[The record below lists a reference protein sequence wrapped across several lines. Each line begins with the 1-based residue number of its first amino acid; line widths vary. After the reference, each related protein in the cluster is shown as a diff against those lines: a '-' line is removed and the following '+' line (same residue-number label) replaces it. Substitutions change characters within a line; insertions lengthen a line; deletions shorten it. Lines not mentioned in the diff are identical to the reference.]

1 MSDYDKELINSRI
14 VEVCDYYA
22 PGESWREGQKRRK
35 WYCPVC
41 GGGNFT
47 ANSGRQC
54 AGCLSAG
61 CEVPRT
67 KDAVGLIAYFEGLDE
82 SGEQFVR
89 CLKKGYEILG
99 IPEPEDGFHERREKR
114 EDARTSEQSPQK
126 SSASNTHAAT
136 IEAERPARKFTD
148 ADPQATD
155 TSSVALLASLQNGS
169 PDNGSRVAASPEEI
183 TDEVEELE
191 AEEQSSEHARE
202 PDPQRQRELVDRV
215 YRAFLELCPLVER
228 DREFWTSRGVTE
240 QTMQR
245 CGFGSLW
252 RERCWELLPEME
264 RRFGRDD
271 LVSVPGFYVSKQGRV
286 HTNLYDD
293 YTLIP
298 YHDRDGYITMV
309 QGRVPGQ
316 PEKGKPKYVAPVGSG
331 LHLYV
336 PPGYRPEQVVAFCEG
351 AVGAIVAAQ
360 SGIPVAAITGF
371 QCYRI
376 AGAKGEAD
384 RPLPEHERT
393 DFAGRKVVYLP
404 DEDVKP
410 KTKADVLGE
419 APKAA
424 RFLIEAHGG
433 TAFIAG
439 LPDGY
444 KDLDE
449 WLLSME
455 QGERIPRF
463 TEVMKGALTPEQWAG
478 EEKSDDR
485 PTDGQTEDGTK
496 EGQEQDGEVRTG
508 PTNKKANKRQSQEVH
523 QAQERNDEDDTS
535 EMSSQE
541 DDYGQVSEEPG
552 PEEESPE
559 ETGTPAPRV
568 KTPEPQP
575 RTYRRVPITN
585 IGEFMVALICGLG
598 ASLGFLLLVVFAAPA
613 WEPAGF
619 IAALP
624 VEIKLLAI
632 LLIAGAIVIYM
643 CHRQYLRRCV
653 AIRNHL
659 AGKR

>member
-14 VEVCDYYA
+14 FEVCDYYA

-41 GGGNFT
+41 GGANFT
-47 ANSGRQC
+47 ANSDRQC
-54 AGCLSAG
+54 AGCFSAG

-67 KDAVGLIAYFEGLDE
+67 KDAVGLISYFENLDE

-89 CLKKGYEILG
+89 ALRKGYEILG
-99 IPEPEDGFHERREKR
+99 IPEPEDGVNDRREKP
-114 EDARTSEQSPQK
+114 EDTRPTEPSPK
-126 SSASNTHAAT
+126 KPSASNTQVAT
-136 IEAERPARKFTD
+136 IEAESPARKFSG
-148 ADPQATD
+148 ADLEATD
-155 TSSVALLASLQNGS
+155 TSSVALLASLQDGS

-183 TDEVEELE
+183 TDEVEEVE
-191 AEEQSSEHARE
+191 AEEHASE
-202 PDPQRQRELVDRV
+202 PDAQRQRELVDSV

-240 QTMQR
+240 ETMQKF
-245 CGFGSLW
+245 GFGSLW

-271 LVSVPGFYVSKQGRV
+271 LVSVPGFYVSKQDRL
-286 HTNLYDD
+286 HTNLYGD

-298 YHDRDGYITMV
+298 YYDRDGYITMV

-316 PEKGKPKYVAPVGSG
+316 PQKGKPKYAAPVNSG
-331 LHLYV
+331 LHLYM
-336 PPGYRPEQVVAFCEG
+336 PPVYRPEQVVAFCEG

-360 SGIPVAAITGF
+360 SGIPAAAITGF

-410 KTKADVLGE
+410 GTKAEVLAE

-424 RFLIEAHGG
+424 RALIEAHGG
-433 TAFIAG
+433 TSFIAG

-455 QGERIPRF
+455 PGERIPRF
-463 TEVMKGALTPEQWAG
+463 SEVMKGALTPEQWAG
-478 EEKSDDR
+478 EEKTDDR
-485 PTDGQTEDGTK
+485 TTEDGTK
-496 EGQEQDGEVRTG
+496 DGQNQDGEASTG
-508 PTNKKANKRQSQEVH
+508 PTKKEANKSQSQEVH

-541 DDYGQVSEEPG
+541 DDSGQVPEEPG
-552 PEEESPE
+552 PEEETTE
-559 ETGTPAPRV
+559 EQGTPALRV
-568 KTPEPQP
+568 NTPEPQP

-585 IGEFMVALICGLG
+585 IGEFMVALICGLAAG
-598 ASLGFLLLVVFAAPA
+598 LGFLLLVVFAAPA
-613 WEPAGF
+613 WE
-619 IAALP
+619 AASFLAAAP
-624 VEIKLLAI
+624 VGIKLLVSV
-632 LLIAGAIVIYM
+632 LIAGAVVIYM